1 MLKNYLKVAIR
12 SLRKQKVYSFV
23 NVFGLAVGMASCI
36 LIFMLVWHEWSY
48 DRFHENADNIYRTYL
63 EYKSPDG
70 AVSVQAMMTPG
81 FTESITVTFPS
92 IEKATQFVTS
102 GQDLQVGESFFRR
115 RLAEVST
122 DFFQMF
128 SFPLVLG
135 DVESSL
141 DAPESMIITK
151 ESAGIMFGLEPGNET
166 AAMGKVVS
174 VTRNEITY
182 DFTVVGIVD
191 DFPNNSSIAFDVA
204 ISFENYSNIR
214 LGGNNFGGRVS
225 TYIQLPVETSGQ
237 DMEAMAR
244 TWVDTEFQS
253 YITALR
259 SNGAL
264 ANGDNAYALRF
275 QPLAAMHLNPD
286 VWVPYEVQPHNPM
299 YSLIL
304 SGIGLLILLIACIN
318 FMTLSVGQSTGR
330 AREVGMRKVLGAYKG
345 QLMKQYWGESF
356 VITAISLVVGVVLA
370 VLILPLFNVLTGN
383 ALSFSS
389 ISPVLAIGAV
399 VGLIL
404 VVGFV
409 AGGYPALVLSSFQP
423 TEVLKGASGSANSN
437 WLTRVLVV
445 VQYTISVALIIGTGV
460 MTQQLH
466 YMLDKDLG
474 YNQDLIVAV
483 NAYQVGRTDA
493 DNVVEHFES
502 SLIPQDGIVNL
513 SKAGSSFT
521 RGSDRNTWTDGD
533 GITRSAYNFGVGYNY
548 LDVMGMEL
556 VEGRNFSKDFPTDPT
571 DAVLVNEALV
581 RELGIQDPIG
591 HVMSGWLS
599 FLIDDPVT
607 IIGVVKD
614 FHFQSLREEVQPAVM
629 NMLPNY
635 YNYLGAF
642 LIKIKG
648 NDVAGNLALI
658 ENTWNEV
665 QPSKPFTYSFLDAD
679 IANQYQT
686 EQRWSN
692 IVTYSSILAIIIA
705 CMGLFGLAI
714 LTVTKRLKEIG
725 IRKVLG
731 ASIPNVAGLVAKE
744 FAILVLVASIVAVP
758 LAYFAMHSWLEDF
771 AFKITMS
778 PLVFISAAGIAF
790 AIAMGTVS
798 FQSIRAARLNP
809 VDTLRHE

>member
-12 SLRKQKVYSFV
+12 SLRKQKVYSVV

-48 DRFHENADNIYRTYL
+48 DRFHENAENIYRTYL
-63 EYKSPDG
+63 EYKNPDG
-70 AVSVQAMMTPG
+70 EVSVQAMMTPE
-81 FTESITVTFPS
+81 FTESISGTFPS
-92 IEKATQFVTS
+92 IEEATPFVAS
-102 GQDLQVGESFFRR
+102 DQDLQVGEDFFRR

-128 SFPLVLG
+128 SFPLILG

-141 DAPESMIITK
+141 DAPGSMVITR
-151 ESAGIMFGLEPGNET
+151 ESAEIIFGLEPGNEM

-182 DFTVVGIVD
+182 DFSVAGVVEN
-191 DFPNNSSIAFDVA
+191 FPSNSSIAFDVA
-204 ISFENYSNIR
+204 ISFENYANIR
-214 LGGNNFGGRVS
+214 LGGNNWGGRVS
-225 TYIQLPVETSGQ
+225 TYLQLPSEVSGKE
-237 DMEAMAR
+237 MEMVAR
-244 TWVDTEFQS
+244 PWIDTEFQS
-253 YITALR
+253 YIEDLR
-259 SNGAL
+259 SNGRL
-264 ANGDNAYALRF
+264 AEGDDAYAIRF
-275 QPLAAMHLNPD
+275 QSLTAMHMNPD
-286 VWVPYEVQPHNPM
+286 VWVPYEVRPHNPL
-299 YSLIL
+299 YSLVL

-330 AREVGMRKVLGAYKG
+330 AREVRMRKVLGAYKG

-356 VITAISLVVGVVLA
+356 VITGISLVAGVALA
-370 VLILPLFNVLTGN
+370 VFILPLFNVLTGN
-383 ALSFSS
+383 QLSFSS
-389 ISPVLAIGAV
+389 ITPVLAIGAV
-399 VGLIL
+399 IGLIV
-404 VVGFV
+404 VVGFI
-409 AGGYPALVLSSFQP
+409 AGGYPALVLSRFQP
-423 TEVLKGASGSANSN
+423 TAVLKGASRSFKSS
-437 WLTRVLVV
+437 WLTRTLVV
-445 VQYTISVALIIGTGV
+445 VQYTISVALIIGTGI
-460 MTQQLH
+460 MTQQLNL
-466 YMLDKDLG
+466 MLNKDLG
-474 YNQDLIVAV
+474 YDQDLIVAV
-483 NAYQVGRTDA
+483 SAFQVGRANA
-493 DNVVEHFES
+493 DNVVELFES
-502 SLIPQDGIVNL
+502 SLLPQDGIVNL

-521 RGSDRNTWTDGD
+521 RGSDRNTWTDGN

-556 VEGRNFSKDFPTDPT
+556 VEGRNFSRDYPTDPT

-581 RELGIQDPIG
+581 RELELEDPIG
-591 HVMSGWLS
+591 HVMNGWLS

-635 YNYLGAF
+635 YNYLGAL

-648 NDVAGNLALI
+648 NDIAGNLALI
-658 ENTWNEV
+658 ENTWNEA

-714 LTVTKRLKEIG
+714 LTVTKRLREIG

-744 FAILVLVASIVAVP
+744 FAILVLIASVVAVP
-758 LAYFAMHSWLEDF
+758 LAFFAMSSWLENF
-771 AFKITMS
+771 AFQITMS
-778 PLVFISAAGIAF
+778 PLVFIASAGIAF

-809 VDTLRHE
+809 VETLRHE

>member
-81 FTESITVTFPS
+81 FTESITGTFPS

-423 TEVLKGASGSANSN
+423 TAVLKGASGSANSN

-658 ENTWNEV
+658 ENTWNEA

-744 FAILVLVASIVAVP
+744 FAILVLVASIIAVP

>member
-1 MLKNYLKVAIR
+1 
-12 SLRKQKVYSFV
+12 
-23 NVFGLAVGMASCI
+23 
-36 LIFMLVWHEWSY
+36 
-48 DRFHENADNIYRTYL
+48 
-63 EYKSPDG
+63 
-70 AVSVQAMMTPG
+70 
-81 FTESITVTFPS
+81 
-92 IEKATQFVTS
+92 
-102 GQDLQVGESFFRR
+102 
-115 RLAEVST
+115 
-122 DFFQMF
+122 
-128 SFPLVLG
+128 
-135 DVESSL
+135 
-141 DAPESMIITK
+141 
-151 ESAGIMFGLEPGNET
+151 
-166 AAMGKVVS
+166 
-174 VTRNEITY
+174 
-182 DFTVVGIVD
+182 
-191 DFPNNSSIAFDVA
+191 
-204 ISFENYSNIR
+204 
-214 LGGNNFGGRVS
+214 
-225 TYIQLPVETSGQ
+225 
-237 DMEAMAR
+237 
-244 TWVDTEFQS
+244 
-253 YITALR
+253 
-259 SNGAL
+259 
-264 ANGDNAYALRF
+264 
-275 QPLAAMHLNPD
+275 
-286 VWVPYEVQPHNPM
+286 
-299 YSLIL
+299 
-304 SGIGLLILLIACIN
+304 
-318 FMTLSVGQSTGR
+318 
-330 AREVGMRKVLGAYKG
+330 
-345 QLMKQYWGESF
+345 
-356 VITAISLVVGVVLA
+356 
-370 VLILPLFNVLTGN
+370 
-383 ALSFSS
+383 
-389 ISPVLAIGAV
+389 LAIGAV

-423 TEVLKGASGSANSN
+423 TAVLKGASGSANSN

-658 ENTWNEV
+658 ENTWNEA

-744 FAILVLVASIVAVP
+744 FAILVLVASIIAVP